1 MENEYVKFHVWG
13 NSILNEMSPFKKYQE
28 KIQFS
33 VSYGSIFSSNQT
45 IGILF
50 VSIYSLNT

>member
-1 MENEYVKFHVWG
+1 MENEYVEFHVWEQYIKR
-13 NSILNEMSPFKKYQE
+13 NISVKRYQE

-33 VSYGSIFSSNQT
+33 VSYGSIFSNNQI